1 MLLKDI
7 RPKNATMNWLYLPG
21 AGTGTSQINAND
33 LTNFILVK
41 FYMEGRAQY
50 APPAGGG
57 GTSGAKIL
65 FYTCQTLRHI

>member
-7 RPKNATMNWLYLPG
+7 RPKNATMNWLYLPE
-21 AGTGTSQINAND
+21 AGTSQINTND

-65 FYTCQTLRHI
+65 FYTCQTLWHI